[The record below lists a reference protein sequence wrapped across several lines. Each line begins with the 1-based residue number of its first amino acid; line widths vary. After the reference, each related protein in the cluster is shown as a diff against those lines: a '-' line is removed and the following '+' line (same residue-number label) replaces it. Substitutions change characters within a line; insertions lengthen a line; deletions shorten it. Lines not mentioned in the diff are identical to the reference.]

1 MARRNYSSD
10 FKDQVVQEVLENDN
24 NTNLVAKKHGI
35 SQRTVYN
42 WFDKHL
48 NKGEYNQKKE
58 LKALKKELYEAN
70 LQNQILK
77 DLLKKTY
84 QVWETN

>member
-1 MARRNYSSD
+1 L
-10 FKDQVVQEVLENDN
+10 Q
-24 NTNLVAKKHGI
+24 KKHGI

-42 WFDKHL
+42 WFDKVQ
-48 NKGEYNQKKE
+48 NKNEIDHKKE
-58 LKALKKELYEAN
+58 LKAIKKELYEAN

-84 QVWETN
+84 QVWETD

>member
-1 MARRNYSSD
+1 MGRKNYTPE
-10 FKDQVVQEVLENDN
+10 FIAQVVQEVLDNGN
-24 NTNLVAKKHGI
+24 NTNLVAKKNGI

-42 WFDKHL
+42 WYVKNRDKDESDY
-48 NKGEYNQKKE
+48 KRD
-58 LKALKKELYEAN
+58 LKTLKKELYEVN

-84 QVWETN
+84 QVWRTD